1 MTDNN
6 TLQDRLSTWKEI
18 AVYMDC
24 DVRTCQRWERKLG
37 LPVHRLDPDSFKTR
51 VFAYKNELDEWLQ
64 KDLRTKSSLIN
75 IRRKKAKYFYLLIP
89 AALLFLILFLNMNPG
104 SSVPFNFDIKGSSL
118 LILNEKNSKL
128 WSYDTGLSNLCSEEI
143 YRDRFQEKRRNAS
156 MDRYS
161 IPYLIIK
168 DLDRDGKKE
177 VLFTTQTRDE
187 RKEGLLICLDHRGNK
202 LWEFKTGKALKF
214 GTVSYSSDYR
224 ISGIDVYDIDGNG
237 SMEIIVISTNRY
249 FFPSQLVILNS
260 TGELVGEFWNS
271 GYLMDYCFADLNRDK
286 GVELIVSGMNNEYN
300 TGCIMVFDP
309 NDIWG
314 ASPQSGEYLC
324 QDLKPGSEKYYI
336 LIPPTDV
343 ENCIRL
349 RNTIDAIDILNN
361 QIISVKSGIGQIY
374 YELNFD
380 LELVNVNYSDD
391 FEKMHKKYLSEN
403 KITSK
408 LDKDYKAHL
417 MKRLLYYDGQK
428 WVSHPTAA
436 KPNYPAPS
444 R

>member
-1 MTDNN
+1 VAENN
-6 TLQDRLSTWKEI
+6 TLPVRFSTWKEI
-18 AVYMDC
+18 AVYLDC
-24 DVRTCQRWERKLG
+24 DIRTCQRWERKLG
-37 LPVHRLDPDSFKTR
+37 LPIHRLDPDSSKTR
-51 VFAYKNELDEWLQ
+51 VFAYKSDIDEWLK
-64 KDLRTKSSLIN
+64 KDLRTKSYRIN
-75 IRRKKAKYFYLLIP
+75 IRRKKARYFFLLVP
-89 AALLFLILFLNMNPG
+89 AAMLCMIVLLNMNPG
-104 SSVPFNFDIKGSSL
+104 SSVPFNFDIKGSRL
-118 LILNEKNSKL
+118 LILNEKNNKL
-128 WSYDTGLSNLCSEEI
+128 WSFDTGLSNLCSEI
-143 YRDRFQEKRRNAS
+143 HYRKHFQEKRTDNQGG
-156 MDRYS
+156 YQL
-161 IPYLIIK
+161 PYLMIK

-177 VLFTTQTRDE
+177 VLFTTQTRNE
-187 RKEGLLICLDHRGNK
+187 LQEGLLICLDHRGKK

-224 ISGIDVYDIDGNG
+224 IRGIDVYDIDGNG

-260 TGELVGEFWNS
+260 TGGLLGEFWNS
-271 GYLMDYCFADLNRDK
+271 GYLMDYCFSDLNRDK

-343 ENCIRL
+343 ENCTRL
-349 RNTIDAIDILNN
+349 RNTIDVIDILNN
-361 QIISVKSGIGQIY
+361 QIISVKSEVGQIY

-417 MKRLLYYDGQK
+417 MQGLLYYDGQK
-428 WVSHPTAA
+428 WVSHPTSV
-436 KPNYPAPS
+436 KLTSPTPAL
-444 R
+444 